1 MDIVQQIS
9 DYMDGIVDT
18 FVMSTLANV
27 IATAIPLVGIAMTMS
42 FMLRGAMM
50 MMSLV
55 VNRLANY
62 SSNSPEPP

>member
-27 IATAIPLVGIAMTMS
+27 IATAIPLSA
-42 FMLRGAMM
+42 
-50 MMSLV
+50 
-55 VNRLANY
+55 
-62 SSNSPEPP
+62 SP